1 MTIFDLPHH
10 FLRIRRPTSK
20 YFRPSP
26 LALRVF
32 LLKSFTACLPVE
44 RWVALDMQG
53 YCFCLGGEG
62 FEGQNQDG
70 GGISHEGNYQGQKEQ
85 SRA

>member
-1 MTIFDLPHH
+1 
-10 FLRIRRPTSK
+10 
-20 YFRPSP
+20 
-26 LALRVF
+26 
-32 LLKSFTACLPVE
+32 
-44 RWVALDMQG
+44 MQG